1 MRQLP
6 PQLKLLFQLVVFA
19 MFLGWSQAC
28 SASEGFSESDADKPA
43 PAKFE
48 FPAIINTNTA
58 AAEAK
63 ARAADTNTEP
73 LTAEAENN
81 PNKKSK
87 HPSAFTLE
95 GQVARHSPE
104 LPASSNFVSE
114 VPPVT
119 TEPQRIKVFEKKL
132 EQAQEARKNKDYSTA
147 EEDLLFILTNKSPEA
162 LKGSALLEYAA
173 LALEQKKLA
182 RALQI
187 YAQWVRMFPNHPDLP
202 EVLLRQGLICRD
214 MGAPEMAIQKFF
226 SVMGTSLNQDVDRLP
241 YYRKIVLRAQT
252 EIADTYYL
260 QGRYES
266 AISKYQV
273 LLKPSNPDYEQL
285 NRSEVLFK
293 LIRSYSQLHR
303 YSEVVGQSEVFLHD
317 FPNANEQPD
326 IRYLMAS
333 ALKKLGRNEESIQQT
348 LILLQSQQTNSSPE
362 RLKYWQQRTGNDI
375 ANQLFEQGDLLNALT
390 VYTKLAELDNTPAWQ
405 LPVFYQIGLI
415 YEQLKDQAK
424 AMDYY
429 QKIISQEKALATGTP
444 NPNLAT
450 VLEMAKFRVNRLS
463 WQLRTERVEKDLSP
477 AVRTASS
484 E

>member
-1 MRQLP
+1 M
-6 PQLKLLFQLVVFA
+6 
-19 MFLGWSQAC
+19 C
-28 SASEGFSESDADKPA
+28 SAFEGGLGLESDSEKPA

-58 AAEAK
+58 AAEAM
-63 ARAADTNTEP
+63 ARAAETNTEP
-73 LTAEAENN
+73 LMAEVENN
-81 PNKKSK
+81 KK
-87 HPSAFTLE
+87 HPSPSPFALK
-95 GQVARHSPE
+95 GQVARHSLE
-104 LPASSNFVSE
+104 LPASSNLVTE

-132 EQAQEARKNKDYSTA
+132 EQAQEARKTKDYSTA
-147 EEDLLFILTNKSPEA
+147 EENLLFILKNRSPDT

-173 LALEQKKLA
+173 LALEQRKLA

-202 EVLLRQGLICRD
+202 EVLLRQGLICRE
-214 MGAPEMAIQKFF
+214 MGAPEMALQKFF
-226 SVMGTSLNQDVDRLP
+226 SVMGTSLSQDVDRLP

-260 QGRYES
+260 QGHYEN
-266 AISKYQV
+266 AIAKYQV
-273 LLKPSNPDYEQL
+273 LLKPSNPDFEQL
-285 NRSEVLFK
+285 NREEILFK
-293 LIRSYSQLHR
+293 LIRSYSQLQR
-303 YSEVVGQSEVFLHD
+303 YSEVVGQSEIFLHD
-317 FPNANEQPD
+317 FPSASEQPD

-362 RLKYWQQRTGNDI
+362 RLKYWQKRTGNDI
-375 ANQLFEQGDLLNALT
+375 ANQLFEQGDFLNALT
-390 VYTKLAELDNTPAWQ
+390 VYRRLAELDNTPTWQ

-429 QKIISQEKALATGTP
+429 QKIISQEKTLAKGTS
-444 NPNLAT
+444 NPNLSA

-463 WQLRTERVEKDLSP
+463 WQLKTERAEKDLSP